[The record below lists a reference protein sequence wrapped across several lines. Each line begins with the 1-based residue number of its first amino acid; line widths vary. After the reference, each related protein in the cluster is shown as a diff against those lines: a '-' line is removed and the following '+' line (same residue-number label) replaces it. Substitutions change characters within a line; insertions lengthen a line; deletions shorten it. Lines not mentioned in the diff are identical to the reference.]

1 MSLVETE
8 WLEKNLD
15 SVKIIDCS
23 WHMPQTKRNGFDEYK
38 KQHIPNTIFFDL
50 DDNSK
55 KNTNLPH
62 MLIEINNW
70 EKIISKMGIKNDD
83 KIIIYDNSDVI
94 SSCRCWFNF
103 IYFGH
108 DPKLIHV
115 LNGGLKKWIKEKRK
129 ITNDSTDIQ
138 ISNYKSFEKK
148 ELVKNKKLIDENIN
162 TQKFKVIDAR
172 SKERFEGKVSEPRK
186 GLRSG
191 NIKNS
196 FCIPFNL
203 CLNDDKTFKN
213 KEELK
218 NVFQSCLKNINEK
231 NIVFSCGSGV
241 TACVLALAFSLIN
254 DVTSSLG
261 SIWPVGGRL
270 AEASAMSTRGFVTSM
285 WWVKY
290 SATSSEKTDHVQARS
305 AVFEID

>member
-1 MSLVETE
+1 MSLVETK
-8 WLEKNLD
+8 WLQKNLD

-38 KQHIPNTIFFDL
+38 KQHIPNAIFFDL

-62 MLIEINNW
+62 MLIEINSW
-70 EKIISKMGIKNDD
+70 DKIISKMGIKNDD

-108 DPKLIHV
+108 DPKLIYV

-129 ITNDSTDIQ
+129 ITNDLTDIQ

-148 ELVKNKKLIDENIN
+148 ELVKNKQLIDENIN
-162 TQKFKVIDAR
+162 SQKFKVIDAR

-203 CLNDDKTFKN
+203 CLNEDKTFKN
-213 KEELK
+213 KEKLK

-241 TACVLALAFSLIN
+241 TACVLALAYSLIN
-254 DVTSSLG
+254 DKYQPCIYDG
-261 SIWPVGGRL
+261 SW
-270 AEASAMSTRGFVTSM
+270 AEYG
-285 WWVKY
+285 
-290 SATSSEKTDHVQARS
+290 
-305 AVFEID
+305 II